1 MGKQQVKK
9 MCDRKPGEKWTD
21 GCCSSISTEDSETRK
36 FEDSITH
43 TAIESSLLSES
54 ETQIST

>member
-9 MCDRKPGEKWTD
+9 CDRKPGEKWTD
-21 GCCSSISTEDSETRK
+21 GCCSSNSAEDFETEK

-43 TAIESSLLSES
+43 PAIESSFLPES
-54 ETQIST
+54 ETHKH